1 MKYYRIVFSP
11 TGGTEKVAK
20 AIMKNWKQIETIDLT
35 LLDTDYAKISFE
47 KDSLVLI
54 AMPSFGGAAPSLALE
69 RLSMLKGN
77 GAMCVVTAVYGNR
90 AYEDTLL
97 QMQDY
102 AQTAGFQVIAAIS
115 AVAEHSIIRKYAA
128 GRPNLNDYKG
138 LAEFG
143 DRILEKA
150 ASGALFNTCSSRQQT
165 VQKAGAG
172 MIPQAEPPVLL
183 AVYAHQNVHPEL
195 SLQIN

>member
-54 AMPSFGGAAPSLALE
+54 AMPSFGGVAPSLALE

-77 GAMCVVTAVYGNR
+77 GAMCVVTAVYGNVL
-90 AYEDTLL
+90 T
-97 QMQDY
+97 
-102 AQTAGFQVIAAIS
+102 
-115 AVAEHSIIRKYAA
+115 
-128 GRPNLNDYKG
+128 
-138 LAEFG
+138 
-143 DRILEKA
+143 RIPCCRCRITHKQPD
-150 ASGALFNTCSSRQQT
+150 SR
-165 VQKAGAG
+165 
-172 MIPQAEPPVLL
+172 
-183 AVYAHQNVHPEL
+183 
-195 SLQIN
+195 

>member
-1 MKYYRIVFSP
+1 MKYYRIIFSP
-11 TGGTEKVAK
+11 TGGTEKVAN
-20 AIMKNWKQIETIDLT
+20 AITKNWKQIETIDLT

-54 AMPSFGGAAPSLALE
+54 AMPSFGGVAPSLALE

-102 AQTAGFQVIAAIS
+102 AQTAGFQVITAIS

-128 GRPNLNDYKG
+128 GRPNLNDYKE
-138 LAEFG
+138 L
-143 DRILEKA
+143 
-150 ASGALFNTCSSRQQT
+150 
-165 VQKAGAG
+165 
-172 MIPQAEPPVLL
+172 IPLDNYKTTKPVS
-183 AVYAHQNVHPEL
+183 PCG
-195 SLQIN
+195 